1 MTESTTLTVTKA
13 VQWRERLLS
22 MIPEEVPGAPPV
34 IDFSRRRPPQ
44 SIYRRLLS
52 QICAAFYEDDADAT
66 AALVDQVRDACL
78 EKGFFQIIGHG
89 VPEDLQSAMFE
100 QSADFFSLPLEQ
112 KERYDKGKPTTSIDR
127 GFSDKS

>member
-1 MTESTTLTVTKA
+1 
-13 VQWRERLLS
+13 
-22 MIPEEVPGAPPV
+22 VPP
-34 IDFSRRRPPQ
+34 R
-44 SIYRRLLS
+44 SIHGPILN
-52 QICAAFYEDDADAT
+52 QFCAAFYENDVDAK

-112 KERYDKGKPTTSIDR
+112 KEKYDKGKHISSMENLR
-127 GFSDKS
+127 GFSDES